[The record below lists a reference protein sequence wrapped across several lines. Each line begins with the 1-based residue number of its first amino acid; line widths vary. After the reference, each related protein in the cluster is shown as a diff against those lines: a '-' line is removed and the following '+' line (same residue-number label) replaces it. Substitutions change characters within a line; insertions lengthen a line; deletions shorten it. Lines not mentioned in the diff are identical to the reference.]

1 MGKRSFCISSNEVAV
16 SHFLILLV
24 AGTGALVMALRGVEL
39 ISNGKAD
46 VARVVVAVLGALYA
60 VAVHRP
66 ALRTAL
72 EDVVAFRL
80 AHRDFHPRLEGEV
93 KLCDA
98 FAVYFDAA
106 SLKGGF
112 RLASALFQGFKQ
124 VLQQGSLLFH
134 HVVVVLWFVVVI

>member
-1 MGKRSFCISSNEVAV
+1 MGKRSFCISSNEVAG
-16 SHFLILLV
+16 SHFLLLLV

-72 EDVVAFRL
+72 EDVVGKGVEAERIV
-80 AHRDFHPRLEGEV
+80 LETVAEE
-93 KLCDA
+93 
-98 FAVYFDAA
+98 
-106 SLKGGF
+106 
-112 RLASALFQGFKQ
+112 Q
-124 VLQQGSLLFH
+124 VDRR
-134 HVVVVLWFVVVI
+134 